1 MEAHERLEKIMA
13 DYSISASEFGR
24 KIGKPDNFV
33 STIRIG
39 ATEKLSP
46 KVVRAIVEA
55 FPEYSPDWL
64 RTGEPPIYSVEAHR
78 VSRSIIGNGNTNN
91 NNVTDTPDRLLTLM
105 EGQTAA
111 LLSQLERKD
120 EQINRLL
127 TLLEGRRDG

>member
-1 MEAHERLEKIMA
+1 MKPHERLEKIMA

-24 KIGKPDNFV
+24 KIGKNDNFV
-33 STIRIG
+33 STIKIG
-39 ATEKLSP
+39 ATENLSP
-46 KVVRAIVEA
+46 KVVRAIVDA

-64 RTGEPPIYSVEAHR
+64 RTGEPPIYSSVEAHR
-78 VSRSIIGNGNTNN
+78 VSQSIIGSGDHNT
-91 NNVTDTPDRLLTLM
+91 VTTTPDRLLTLM

-111 LLSQLERKD
+111 LLRQLEKKD